1 MADRAYIADENRDY
15 INTHG
20 NILDLEATPN
30 KEIFFLTMALGMDV
44 LKKLPTKKTGWILF
58 KTFDTRDQA
67 LIQALRLGA
76 EDVNEEN
83 INDFTDFDKCIDY
96 AEQCSEAGLPGCF
109 YTSSIARP
117 RCCWELSRA
126 KKQPFFPPK
135 MQTPRRKLHPP
146 FQPPSP
152 TASEKPVRRR
162 SMSPFTG

>member
-30 KEIFFLTMALGMDV
+30 KEIFFLTMALGMDEP
-44 LKKLPTKKTGWILF
+44 KKLPTKKTGWILF

-96 AEQCSEAGLPGCF
+96 AEQCSEAGFEKLRQMVADADGDN
-109 YTSSIARP
+109 TTLQDRLMN
-117 RCCWELSRA
+117 ELDRLYR
-126 KKQPFFPPK
+126 
-135 MQTPRRKLHPP
+135 MNV
-146 FQPPSP
+146 
-152 TASEKPVRRR
+152 EE
-162 SMSPFTG
+162 M

>member
-30 KEIFFLTMALGMDV
+30 KEIFFLTMALGMDEP
-44 LKKLPTKKTGWILF
+44 KKLPTKKTGWILF

-96 AEQCSEAGLPGCF
+96 AEQCSEAGFEKLRQMVADADGDNTTLQDCLMN
-109 YTSSIARP
+109 
-117 RCCWELSRA
+117 ELDRLYRMNVEG
-126 KKQPFFPPK
+126 K
-135 MQTPRRKLHPP
+135 
-146 FQPPSP
+146 
-152 TASEKPVRRR
+152 
-162 SMSPFTG
+162 

>member
-30 KEIFFLTMALGMDV
+30 KEIFFLTMALGMDEP
-44 LKKLPTKKTGWILF
+44 KKLPTKKTGWILF

-67 LIQALRLGA
+67 LIQALRIGA

-96 AEQCSEAGLPGCF
+96 AEQCSEAGFEKLRQMVADADGDN
-109 YTSSIARP
+109 TTLQDRLMN
-117 RCCWELSRA
+117 ELDRLYR
-126 KKQPFFPPK
+126 
-135 MQTPRRKLHPP
+135 MNVE
-146 FQPPSP
+146 
-152 TASEKPVRRR
+152 EK
-162 SMSPFTG
+162 

>member
-30 KEIFFLTMALGMDV
+30 KEIFFLTMALGMDEP
-44 LKKLPTKKTGWILF
+44 KKLPTKKTGWILF

-83 INDFTDFDKCIDY
+83 INDFTDIDKCIDY
-96 AEQCSEAGLPGCF
+96 AEQCSEAGFEKLRQMVADADGDN
-109 YTSSIARP
+109 TTLQDRLMN
-117 RCCWELSRA
+117 ELDRLYR
-126 KKQPFFPPK
+126 
-135 MQTPRRKLHPP
+135 MNVE
-146 FQPPSP
+146 
-152 TASEKPVRRR
+152 EK
-162 SMSPFTG
+162 

>member
-30 KEIFFLTMALGMDV
+30 KEIFFLTMALGMDEP
-44 LKKLPTKKTGWILF
+44 KKLPTKKTGWILF

-76 EDVNEEN
+76 EDVSEEN

-96 AEQCSEAGLPGCF
+96 AEQCSEAGFEKLRQMVADADGDN
-109 YTSSIARP
+109 TTLQDRLMN
-117 RCCWELSRA
+117 ELDRLYRMNVEG
-126 KKQPFFPPK
+126 K
-135 MQTPRRKLHPP
+135 
-146 FQPPSP
+146 
-152 TASEKPVRRR
+152 
-162 SMSPFTG
+162 

>member
-30 KEIFFLTMALGMDV
+30 KEIFFLTMALGMDEP
-44 LKKLPTKKTGWILF
+44 KKLPTKKTGWILF
-58 KTFDTRDQA
+58 KTFDTSDEA

-96 AEQCSEAGLPGCF
+96 AEQCSETGFEKLRQMVADADGDNTTLQD
-109 YTSSIARP
+109 RLMN
-117 RCCWELSRA
+117 ELDRLYR
-126 KKQPFFPPK
+126 
-135 MQTPRRKLHPP
+135 MNVE
-146 FQPPSP
+146 
-152 TASEKPVRRR
+152 EK
-162 SMSPFTG
+162 

>member
-30 KEIFFLTMALGMDV
+30 KEIFFLTMALGMDEP
-44 LKKLPTKKTGWILF
+44 KKLPTKKTGWILF

-96 AEQCSEAGLPGCF
+96 AEQCSEAGFEKLRQMVADADGDN
-109 YTSSIARP
+109 TTLQDRLMN
-117 RCCWELSRA
+117 ELDRLYRMNVE
-126 KKQPFFPPK
+126 KK
-135 MQTPRRKLHPP
+135 
-146 FQPPSP
+146 
-152 TASEKPVRRR
+152 
-162 SMSPFTG
+162 

>member
-30 KEIFFLTMALGMDV
+30 KEIFFLTMALGMDEP
-44 LKKLPTKKTGWILF
+44 KKLPTKKTGWILF

-96 AEQCSEAGLPGCF
+96 AEQCSEAGFEKLRQMVADADGDNTTLQDRLMNELDRL
-109 YTSSIARP
+109 YRMNVEGKSISSI
-117 RCCWELSRA
+117 LS
-126 KKQPFFPPK
+126 
-135 MQTPRRKLHPP
+135 MQTP
-146 FQPPSP
+146 
-152 TASEKPVRRR
+152 ASWR
-162 SMSPFTG
+162 

>member
-30 KEIFFLTMALGMDV
+30 KEIFFLTMALGMGEP
-44 LKKLPTKKTGWILF
+44 KKLPTKKTGWILF
-58 KTFDTRDQA
+58 KTFDTSDQA

-96 AEQCSEAGLPGCF
+96 AEQCSETGFEKLRQMVADADGDNTTLQD
-109 YTSSIARP
+109 RLMN
-117 RCCWELSRA
+117 ELDRLYR
-126 KKQPFFPPK
+126 
-135 MQTPRRKLHPP
+135 MNVE
-146 FQPPSP
+146 
-152 TASEKPVRRR
+152 EK
-162 SMSPFTG
+162 

>member
-30 KEIFFLTMALGMDV
+30 KEIFFLTMALGMDEP
-44 LKKLPTKKTGWILF
+44 KKLPTKKTGWILF

-76 EDVNEEN
+76 EEVNEEN

-96 AEQCSEAGLPGCF
+96 AEQCSEAGFEKLRQMVADADGDN
-109 YTSSIARP
+109 TTLQDRLMN
-117 RCCWELSRA
+117 ELDRLYRMNVE
-126 KKQPFFPPK
+126 KK
-135 MQTPRRKLHPP
+135 
-146 FQPPSP
+146 
-152 TASEKPVRRR
+152 
-162 SMSPFTG
+162 

>member
-96 AEQCSEAGLPGCF
+96 AEQCSEAGFEKLRQMVADADGDN
-109 YTSSIARP
+109 TTLQDRLMN
-117 RCCWELSRA
+117 ELDRLYRMNVEG
-126 KKQPFFPPK
+126 K
-135 MQTPRRKLHPP
+135 
-146 FQPPSP
+146 
-152 TASEKPVRRR
+152 
-162 SMSPFTG
+162 

>member
-30 KEIFFLTMALGMDV
+30 KEIFFLTMALGMDEP
-44 LKKLPTKKTGWILF
+44 KKLPTKKTGWILF

-96 AEQCSEAGLPGCF
+96 AEQCSEAGFEKLRQMVEDADGDN
-109 YTSSIARP
+109 TTLQDRLMN
-117 RCCWELSRA
+117 ELDRLYR
-126 KKQPFFPPK
+126 
-135 MQTPRRKLHPP
+135 MNVE
-146 FQPPSP
+146 
-152 TASEKPVRRR
+152 EK
-162 SMSPFTG
+162 

>member
-15 INTHG
+15 INTYG

-30 KEIFFLTMALGMDV
+30 KEIFFLTMALGMDEP
-44 LKKLPTKKTGWILF
+44 KKLPTKKTGWILF

-96 AEQCSEAGLPGCF
+96 AEQCSEAGFEKLRQMVADADGDN
-109 YTSSIARP
+109 TTLQDRLMN
-117 RCCWELSRA
+117 ELDRLYRMNVEG
-126 KKQPFFPPK
+126 K
-135 MQTPRRKLHPP
+135 
-146 FQPPSP
+146 
-152 TASEKPVRRR
+152 
-162 SMSPFTG
+162 

>member
-30 KEIFFLTMALGMDV
+30 KEIFFLTMALGMDEP
-44 LKKLPTKKTGWILF
+44 KKLPTKKTGWILF

-83 INDFTDFDKCIDY
+83 INDFTNFDKCIDY
-96 AEQCSEAGLPGCF
+96 AEQCSEAGFEKLRQMVADADGDN
-109 YTSSIARP
+109 TTLQDRLMN
-117 RCCWELSRA
+117 ELDRLYRMNVEG
-126 KKQPFFPPK
+126 K
-135 MQTPRRKLHPP
+135 
-146 FQPPSP
+146 
-152 TASEKPVRRR
+152 
-162 SMSPFTG
+162 

>member
-30 KEIFFLTMALGMDV
+30 KEIFFLTMALGMDEP
-44 LKKLPTKKTGWILF
+44 KKLPSKKTGWILF

-96 AEQCSEAGLPGCF
+96 AEQCSEAGFEKLRQMVADADGDN
-109 YTSSIARP
+109 TTLQDRLMN
-117 RCCWELSRA
+117 ELDRLYR
-126 KKQPFFPPK
+126 
-135 MQTPRRKLHPP
+135 MNVE
-146 FQPPSP
+146 
-152 TASEKPVRRR
+152 EK
-162 SMSPFTG
+162 

>member
-30 KEIFFLTMALGMDV
+30 KEIFFLTTALGMDEP
-44 LKKLPTKKTGWILF
+44 KKLPTKKTGWILF
-58 KTFDTRDQA
+58 KTFDTSDQA

-96 AEQCSEAGLPGCF
+96 AEQCSETGFEKLRQMVADADGDNTTLQD
-109 YTSSIARP
+109 RLMN
-117 RCCWELSRA
+117 ELDRLYRMNVEG
-126 KKQPFFPPK
+126 K
-135 MQTPRRKLHPP
+135 
-146 FQPPSP
+146 
-152 TASEKPVRRR
+152 
-162 SMSPFTG
+162 

>member
-30 KEIFFLTMALGMDV
+30 KEIFFLTMALGMDEP
-44 LKKLPTKKTGWILF
+44 KKLPTKKTGWILF

-83 INDFTDFDKCIDY
+83 INDFTDFDECIDY
-96 AEQCSEAGLPGCF
+96 AEQCSEAGFEKLRQMVADADGDN
-109 YTSSIARP
+109 TTLQDRLMN
-117 RCCWELSRA
+117 ELDRLYR
-126 KKQPFFPPK
+126 
-135 MQTPRRKLHPP
+135 MNVE
-146 FQPPSP
+146 
-152 TASEKPVRRR
+152 EK
-162 SMSPFTG
+162 

>member
-30 KEIFFLTMALGMDV
+30 KEIFFLTMALGMDEP
-44 LKKLPTKKTGWILF
+44 KKLPTKKTGWILF

-96 AEQCSEAGLPGCF
+96 AEQCSEAGFEKIRQMVADADGDNTTLQD
-109 YTSSIARP
+109 RLMN
-117 RCCWELSRA
+117 ELDRLYR
-126 KKQPFFPPK
+126 
-135 MQTPRRKLHPP
+135 MNVE
-146 FQPPSP
+146 
-152 TASEKPVRRR
+152 EK
-162 SMSPFTG
+162 

>member
-30 KEIFFLTMALGMDV
+30 KEIFFLTMALGMDEP
-44 LKKLPTKKTGWILF
+44 KKLPTKKTGWILF

-83 INDFTDFDKCIDY
+83 INDFTNFDKCIDY
-96 AEQCSEAGLPGCF
+96 AEQCSEAGFKKLRQMVLEADGDNG
-109 YTSSIARP
+109 ILQDRLMV
-117 RCCWELSRA
+117 ELDRLYR
-126 KKQPFFPPK
+126 QNVE
-135 MQTPRRKLHPP
+135 M
-146 FQPPSP
+146 
-152 TASEKPVRRR
+152 E
-162 SMSPFTG
+162 

>member
-30 KEIFFLTMALGMDV
+30 KEIFFLTMALGIDEP
-44 LKKLPTKKTGWILF
+44 KKLPSNKTGWILM

-96 AEQCSEAGLPGCF
+96 AEQCSEAGFEKLRQMVADADGDN
-109 YTSSIARP
+109 TTLQDRLMN
-117 RCCWELSRA
+117 ELDRLYR
-126 KKQPFFPPK
+126 
-135 MQTPRRKLHPP
+135 MNVE
-146 FQPPSP
+146 
-152 TASEKPVRRR
+152 EK
-162 SMSPFTG
+162 

>member
-30 KEIFFLTMALGMDV
+30 KEIFFLTMALGMDEP
-44 LKKLPTKKTGWILF
+44 KKLPTKKMGWILF

-96 AEQCSEAGLPGCF
+96 AEQCSEAGFEKLRQMVADADGDN
-109 YTSSIARP
+109 TTLQDRLMN
-117 RCCWELSRA
+117 ELDRLYRMNVEG
-126 KKQPFFPPK
+126 K
-135 MQTPRRKLHPP
+135 
-146 FQPPSP
+146 
-152 TASEKPVRRR
+152 
-162 SMSPFTG
+162 

>member
-30 KEIFFLTMALGMDV
+30 KEIFFLTMALGMDEP
-44 LKKLPTKKTGWILF
+44 KKLPTKKTGWILF

-96 AEQCSEAGLPGCF
+96 AEQCSEAGFEKLRQMVADVDGDN
-109 YTSSIARP
+109 TTLQDRLMN
-117 RCCWELSRA
+117 ELDRLYR
-126 KKQPFFPPK
+126 
-135 MQTPRRKLHPP
+135 MNVE
-146 FQPPSP
+146 
-152 TASEKPVRRR
+152 EK
-162 SMSPFTG
+162 

>member
-30 KEIFFLTMALGMDV
+30 KEIFFLTMALGMDEP
-44 LKKLPTKKTGWILF
+44 KKLPTKKTGWILF

-96 AEQCSEAGLPGCF
+96 AEQCSEAGFEKLRQMVADVDGDN
-109 YTSSIARP
+109 TTLQDRLMN
-117 RCCWELSRA
+117 ELDRLYRMNVEG
-126 KKQPFFPPK
+126 K
-135 MQTPRRKLHPP
+135 
-146 FQPPSP
+146 
-152 TASEKPVRRR
+152 
-162 SMSPFTG
+162 

>member
-30 KEIFFLTMALGMDV
+30 KEIFFLTMALGMDEP
-44 LKKLPTKKTGWILF
+44 KKLPTKKTGWILF

-67 LIQALRLGA
+67 LIQAMRLGA

-96 AEQCSEAGLPGCF
+96 AEQCSETGFEKLRQMVADADGDNTTLQD
-109 YTSSIARP
+109 RLMN
-117 RCCWELSRA
+117 ELDRLYRMNVEG
-126 KKQPFFPPK
+126 K
-135 MQTPRRKLHPP
+135 
-146 FQPPSP
+146 
-152 TASEKPVRRR
+152 
-162 SMSPFTG
+162 

>member
-30 KEIFFLTMALGMDV
+30 KEIFFLTMALGMDEP
-44 LKKLPTKKTGWILF
+44 KKLPTKKTGWILF

-96 AEQCSEAGLPGCF
+96 AEQCSEAGFEKLRQMVADADGDN
-109 YTSSIARP
+109 TTLQDRLMN
-117 RCCWELSRA
+117 ELDRLYCMNVEG
-126 KKQPFFPPK
+126 K
-135 MQTPRRKLHPP
+135 
-146 FQPPSP
+146 
-152 TASEKPVRRR
+152 
-162 SMSPFTG
+162 

>member
-30 KEIFFLTMALGMDV
+30 KEIFFLTMALGMDEP
-44 LKKLPTKKTGWILF
+44 KKLPTKKTGWILF

-76 EDVNEEN
+76 EDVSEEN

-96 AEQCSEAGLPGCF
+96 AEQCSEAGFEKLRQMVADADGDN
-109 YTSSIARP
+109 TTLQDRLMN
-117 RCCWELSRA
+117 ELDRLYCMNVEG
-126 KKQPFFPPK
+126 K
-135 MQTPRRKLHPP
+135 
-146 FQPPSP
+146 
-152 TASEKPVRRR
+152 
-162 SMSPFTG
+162 

>member
-30 KEIFFLTMALGMDV
+30 KEIFFLTMALGMDEP
-44 LKKLPTKKTGWILF
+44 KKLPTKKTGWILF

-76 EDVNEEN
+76 EDVSEEN

-96 AEQCSEAGLPGCF
+96 AEQCSETGFEKLRQMVADADGDNTTLQD
-109 YTSSIARP
+109 RLMN
-117 RCCWELSRA
+117 ELDRLYRMNVEG
-126 KKQPFFPPK
+126 K
-135 MQTPRRKLHPP
+135 
-146 FQPPSP
+146 
-152 TASEKPVRRR
+152 
-162 SMSPFTG
+162 

>member
-30 KEIFFLTMALGMDV
+30 KEIFFLTMALGMDEP
-44 LKKLPTKKTGWILF
+44 KKLPTKKTGWILF

-96 AEQCSEAGLPGCF
+96 AEQCSETGFEKLRQMVADADGDNTTLQD
-109 YTSSIARP
+109 RLMN
-117 RCCWELSRA
+117 ELDRLYR
-126 KKQPFFPPK
+126 
-135 MQTPRRKLHPP
+135 MNV
-146 FQPPSP
+146 
-152 TASEKPVRRR
+152 EEN
-162 SMSPFTG
+162 

>member
-30 KEIFFLTMALGMDV
+30 KEIFFLTRALGMDEP
-44 LKKLPTKKTGWILF
+44 KKLPTKKTGWILF

-96 AEQCSEAGLPGCF
+96 AEQCSEAGFEKLRQMVADADGDN
-109 YTSSIARP
+109 TTLQDRLMN
-117 RCCWELSRA
+117 ELDRLYRMNVEG
-126 KKQPFFPPK
+126 K
-135 MQTPRRKLHPP
+135 
-146 FQPPSP
+146 
-152 TASEKPVRRR
+152 
-162 SMSPFTG
+162 

>member
-1 MADRAYIADENRDY
+1 MADRAYITDENRDY

-30 KEIFFLTMALGMDV
+30 KEIFFLTMALGMDEP
-44 LKKLPTKKTGWILF
+44 KKLPTKKTGWILF

-96 AEQCSEAGLPGCF
+96 AEQCSEAGFEKLRQMVADADGDN
-109 YTSSIARP
+109 TTLQDRLMI
-117 RCCWELSRA
+117 ELDRLYRMSVE
-126 KKQPFFPPK
+126 
-135 MQTPRRKLHPP
+135 
-146 FQPPSP
+146 
-152 TASEKPVRRR
+152 EK
-162 SMSPFTG
+162 

>member
-30 KEIFFLTMALGMDV
+30 KEIFFLTMALGMDDP
-44 LKKLPTKKTGWILF
+44 KKLPTRKTGWILF
-58 KTFDTRDQA
+58 KTFDTSDQA

-96 AEQCSEAGLPGCF
+96 AEQCSEAGFKKLRQMVADADGDN
-109 YTSSIARP
+109 TTLQDRLMN
-117 RCCWELSRA
+117 ELDRLYRMNVEG
-126 KKQPFFPPK
+126 K
-135 MQTPRRKLHPP
+135 
-146 FQPPSP
+146 
-152 TASEKPVRRR
+152 
-162 SMSPFTG
+162 